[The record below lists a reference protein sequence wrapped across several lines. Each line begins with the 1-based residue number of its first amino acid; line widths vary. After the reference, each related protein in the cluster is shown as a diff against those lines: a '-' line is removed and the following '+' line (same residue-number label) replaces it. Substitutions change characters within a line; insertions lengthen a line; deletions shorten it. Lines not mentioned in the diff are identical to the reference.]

1 MSDLKRMAE
10 ESITPALAWREVSDD
25 EVKAPIP
32 RRLHRDKEVSR
43 VWMHISRDKQ
53 GWLQVMY
60 RVLFDDGGAVV
71 AVGGKASN
79 IADALKWANDKVD
92 GEITTEI
99 TVAQIKDSV
108 AYAQDRP

>member
-10 ESITPALAWREVSDD
+10 ESITPALAWRVVGDD

-32 RRLHRDKEVSR
+32 RRLHPDKEVSR
-43 VWMHISRDKQ
+43 VWMHISSDKH

-71 AVGGKASN
+71 VVGGKAGS
-79 IADALKWANDKVD
+79 IEDALKWANDKVD
-92 GEITTEI
+92 GELTTEI

-108 AYAQDRP
+108 AYAQERA

>member
-10 ESITPALAWREVSDD
+10 ESITPALAWRVVDDD

-32 RRLHRDKEVSR
+32 RRLHRDKDVR
-43 VWMHISRDKQ
+43 RAWMHISRDKR

-60 RVLFDDGGAVV
+60 RVLFDDGGAVIV
-71 AVGGKASN
+71 VGGRSTD
-79 IADALKWANDKVD
+79 IGLALRWANDKVD

-108 AYAQDRP
+108 AYAQDRS